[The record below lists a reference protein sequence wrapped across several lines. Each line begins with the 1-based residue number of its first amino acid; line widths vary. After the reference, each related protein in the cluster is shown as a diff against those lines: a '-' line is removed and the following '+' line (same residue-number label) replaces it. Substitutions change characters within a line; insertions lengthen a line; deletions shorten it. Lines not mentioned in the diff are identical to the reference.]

1 MQPDVRKITI
11 DFETALWKAFRCLL
25 PNVKLQGCVFH
36 WTQAVWR
43 KVSYDN
49 LIRKAASGEL
59 QKVLQS
65 AYQNDEGTYNYTRKL
80 MALPFLP
87 EHEIPPMFE
96 NLSQQVQDPALCNLV
111 TYIKDRWIE
120 SQIFPPTNWS
130 IYKQA
135 IRTNNDIEGWHN
147 ALNRHA
153 GSRANLSFYLLI
165 EILNK

>member
-1 MQPDVRKITI
+1 
-11 DFETALWKAFRCLL
+11 
-25 PNVKLQGCVFH
+25 
-36 WTQAVWR
+36 
-43 KVSYDN
+43 
-49 LIRKAASGEL
+49 
-59 QKVLQS
+59 
-65 AYQNDEGTYNYTRKL
+65 

-111 TYIKDRWIE
+111 TYIKDQWIE

-165 EILNK
+165 EILNKEAEMTAINIRLVSERKLKRIQRKKYRKLQERLFNYWELYENGQKTSDELLRFCSHLNGPAHG